1 MKKFIAICLC
11 FALLLSLTACSSE
24 KIEDILTWDTVD
36 YNIENYKSKRE
47 SIANAAYFLP
57 TLEVLGEYSRVNY
70 SYQHTEMIIFQAE
83 TIALYVEYTPEMYR
97 AMKKVIL
104 SSGNFLEQTLICAD
118 GASYQ
123 TTPAN
128 FTYRG
133 YQFKTGVSDKDH
145 SSTYC
150 KEFILVGMNDEK
162 CRIAFCYF
170 YDMDLDYIDSTDK
183 TEQEAIT
190 KFMDEYFAWNDFAE

>member
-11 FALLLSLTACSSE
+11 VAVVLSLSACSAE
-24 KIEDILTWDTVD
+24 MIEDLFTWDTVD
-36 YNIENYKSKRE
+36 YNIENYESKRN

-57 TLEVLGEYSRVNY
+57 TLEALGEYSRVNY
-70 SYQHTEMIIFQAE
+70 SYQHTEMLIFQAQ
-83 TIALYVEYTPEMYR
+83 TISLYLEYTPEMYR
-97 AMKKVIL
+97 AMKEVVL
-104 SSGNFLEQTLICAD
+104 SSGNFLEKTLLCSD

-133 YQFKTGVSDKDH
+133 YQFKTGVSEKDH
-145 SSTYC
+145 SSDYC
-150 KEFILVGMNDEK
+150 KEFILVGMSDEK

-170 YDMDLDYIDSTDK
+170 YDMDLDYIDDADK
-183 TEQEAIT
+183 SEQEVAT
-190 KFMDEYFAWNDFAE
+190 KFMDEYFAWNDFED